1 MWRGGGV
8 AGLGR
13 LALTS
18 IFVWIQGPTILAW
31 LANWRRRCSLDCCLL
46 CSSRRAWS
54 RLGTSCCT
62 WWGEGGMWAGAV
74 RGQPFAWQ
82 PLLGMPVDGWLGV
95 AYLLPLGI
103 DDLGSDGGVGV
114 AARELDVVALG
125 DPLGFLVDGQDG
137 LPLPVGIWQ
146 RRLELV
152 VG

>member
-1 MWRGGGV
+1 
-8 AGLGR
+8 
-13 LALTS
+13 
-18 IFVWIQGPTILAW
+18 
-31 LANWRRRCSLDCCLL
+31 
-46 CSSRRAWS
+46 
-54 RLGTSCCT
+54 
-62 WWGEGGMWAGAV
+62 MWAGAV

-82 PLLGMPVDGWLGV
+82 PLLGMPVGGWLGV

-103 DDLGSDGGVGV
+103 DDLGSDSGVGV